1 MITEDQRA
9 RRQEG
14 KQVNPSPQPSPTRGE
29 GVNSRVDFS
38 LPLITGLPRS
48 LRSLAMTKPA
58 FTLAEV
64 LITLGIIGIV
74 AAMTLPAL
82 IQNHRNQVAE
92 TRLKKF
98 YSAIN
103 QAIIASEAVNGDRT
117 EWHSSSVYDVPESG
131 RNEQAKVWFDTY
143 LKPYIKVIDEG
154 YSSDNRFIVYFSDGS
169 ALKFLND
176 DCLRD
181 FLFYIGNPEKC
192 DNKISNPYGRCK
204 FAFLYA
210 PGYSDHSYW
219 SYSGRNFEPYKYLW
233 NGNITSLYTGEGVYT
248 STACNSSGDGRYC
261 SAIIQY
267 NNWKIPK
274 DYPRKILY

>member
-1 MITEDQRA
+1 MNIED
-9 RRQEG
+9 
-14 KQVNPSPQPSPTRGE
+14 KKV
-29 GVNSRVDFS
+29 
-38 LPLITGLPRS
+38 
-48 LRSLAMTKPA
+48 A

-82 IQNHRNQVAE
+82 IQNHRNHVAE

-117 EWHSSSVYDVPESG
+117 EWHNSDAYELTESG
-131 RNEQAKVWFDTY
+131 RNEYAKVWFDTY
-143 LKPYIKVIDEG
+143 LKPYMKIIDED
-154 YSSDNRFIVYFSDGS
+154 YKNNRFTVYFSDGS
-169 ALKFLND
+169 ALELMNR

-181 FLFYIGNPEKC
+181 WIFYIGNSDKC
-192 DNKISNPYGRCK
+192 NNKISNPYGRCK

-210 PGYSDHSYW
+210 PGFSNHPSYI
-219 SYSGRNFEPYKYLW
+219 YSGRNFEPYKFTW
-233 NGNITSLYTGEGVYT
+233 NGDLTSLYTGEGAYS
-248 STACNSSGDGRYC
+248 STACNLGQHGDGRYC
-261 SAIIQY
+261 TAIIQY